1 MQATL
6 NAPSEPVPKAFSWS
20 CPLRL
25 PLAILLLA
33 ALPAFAEDIVVYDPE
48 LPEGYPPKMGDVFGA
63 LGGET
68 VVWET
73 FDFSIGAFDASAWIG
88 AGYETPEMTF
98 HLMAYAPGE
107 PDTMA
112 GRFHAE
118 ADFGAAL
125 HIGEG
130 ENVVVSI
137 MKGDDMDG
145 PRLSSEGQPA
155 LLVIDSIGPDR
166 EDSYNRRVT
175 GRIEAQLCPID
186 WKQQSCQDL
195 VLTFDTDMQLET
207 TVVVQE

>member
-1 MQATL
+1 
-6 NAPSEPVPKAFSWS
+6 
-20 CPLRL
+20 LRL
-25 PLAILLLA
+25 TFAALLLT
-33 ALPAFAEDIVVYDPE
+33 ALPAFAEDVAVYDPE

-63 LGGET
+63 LAGET
-68 VVWET
+68 VEWET

-88 AGYETPEMTF
+88 AGYETPEMSF
-98 HLMAYAPGE
+98 HLMAYPPGE

-137 MKGDDMDG
+137 MKGDDIDG
-145 PRLSSEGQPA
+145 ARLSSEGQAA

-166 EDSYNRRVT
+166 ENSYNRRIT
-175 GRIEAQLCPID
+175 GRIEARLCPVD
-186 WKQQSCQDL
+186 WESQPCQDL
-195 VLTFDTDMQLET
+195 ILAFDTDMQLET